1 MEKRIGKIM
10 LILSAVFWIVA
21 AIWLIGMP
29 LSEIWQIELP
39 VEISFSQF
47 VGSVVLGGPF
57 LGLYRIIDL
66 LEKR

>member
-1 MEKRIGKIM
+1 M

-21 AIWLIGMP
+21 AIWLISVP
-29 LSEIWQIELP
+29 LSEIWQIELL

-47 VGSVVLGGPF
+47 VGSVVLGGLF

>member
-21 AIWLIGMP
+21 AIWLISVP
-29 LSEIWQIELP
+29 LSEIWQIELL

-47 VGSVVLGGPF
+47 VGSVVLGGLF
-57 LGLYRIIDL
+57 LRLFRIIDL
-66 LEKR
+66 VDKR